1 LILATAATG
10 YKDGHQILLKLLY
23 MKSIDKLAWIELQN
37 KSILS
42 TKVLERQILHS
53 GGKRKTMKQMLTCK
67 RNSRRANRT
76 T

>member
-42 TKVLERQILHS
+42 TKVLKDKFYIPEE
-53 GGKRKTMKQMLTCK
+53 KENDETD
-67 RNSRRANRT
+67 ANL
-76 T
+76 